1 MFLTIEVGLIHREG
15 IDKLFDLVVGVRPQD
30 SEIRLERLG
39 FGGTNSLDEATI
51 DVIALV
57 VVEQHSGAAIEK
69 FAQTP
74 NVLRGNADGAGSV
87 GL

>member
-1 MFLTIEVGLIHREG
+1 MLLTIEVGLIHREG
-15 IDKLFDLVVGVRPQD
+15 IDKLFDLMVGVRPQD
-30 SEIRLERLG
+30 GEIGLERLG

-74 NVLRGNADGAGSV
+74 NVLRGNADGTGAV

>member
-1 MFLTIEVGLIHREG
+1 MLLTIEISLIHREG
-15 IDKLFDLVVGVRPQD
+15 IDKLFDLVVGVRPHD
-30 SEIRLERLG
+30 GEIRLERLG
-39 FGGTNSLDEATI
+39 PGGTNSLDQATI

-74 NVLRGNADGAGSV
+74 NVLRGNVDGTGSV